1 MELLQKIKDHQATI
15 GVVGLGYVGLPLILE
30 FVEEKFPTLGFDI
43 DPAKVELL
51 NKGESYIKHIRAE
64 RIQKALARKLFRAT
78 ADFSELSKA
87 DCILVCVPT
96 PLNKNREP
104 DISYIVN
111 TSETI
116 SQYLRKGQLVVLESS
131 TYPGTTEEVMRP
143 ILEKSGLKCHEDFY
157 LSFSPEREDPNNPKY
172 NTKTIPKVVG
182 ANHPLT
188 LELTKTLYDQVIV
201 QTVPVSSSQAAE
213 ATKLLENIFRSVNI
227 AMVNEMKVILDRMG
241 IDVWEVIEAAST
253 KPFGF
258 MPFYPG
264 PGLGGHCIPID
275 PFYLT
280 WKARQY
286 DISTRFIEL
295 AGEVNTDMPYY
306 VVNKVMDAL
315 NEQRKSLKGSRI
327 LILGM
332 AYKKDID
339 DLRESPTL
347 KLMEILEHKGARVDY
362 NDPYIPELYPMRHY
376 DYEHHSVELTPEN
389 LGSYDAV
396 VISTDHSA
404 YEWDFIVKHAKMV
417 VDTRNATAKVKE
429 GREKIYKAD
438 RKSVV

>member
-43 DPAKVELL
+43 DPAKVDLL
-51 NKGESYIKHIRAE
+51 NKGESYIKHIRAD

-78 ADFSELSKA
+78 ADFSELSKV

-157 LSFSPEREDPNNPKY
+157 LSFSPEREDPNNPKF

-227 AMVNEMKVILDRMG
+227 ALVNEMKVILDRMG

-376 DYEHHSVELTPEN
+376 DYEHLSVELTPEN

-404 YEWDFIVKHAKMV
+404 YEWDYIVKHAKMV
-417 VDTRNATAKVKE
+417 VDTRNAAAKVKE
-429 GREKIYKAD
+429 GREKIYKA
-438 RKSVV
+438 